1 MSMMEK
7 ASYLKGLADGLALDN
22 NTKEGKLIAA
32 LVEMVELMAEKIAEL
47 DHDVEELNDY
57 CEELDED
64 LGDVEEVLLDLDE
77 DECDGDCGCCDC
89 ADECDYMDETFEI
102 ECPSCGDKICFD
114 ESVDP
119 EELVCPACGEKIS
132 CKFEDEE

>member
-1 MSMMEK
+1 MSIMEK
-7 ASYLKGLADGLALDN
+7 ASYLKGLADGLAIDST
-22 NTKEGKLIAA
+22 TKEGKLIAA
-32 LVEMVELMAEKIAEL
+32 LVDMVEMMAEKIDEL

-64 LGDVEEVLLDLDE
+64 LGDVEEVILEMDE
-77 DECDGDCGCCDC
+77 DEDCDGDCDCCDC
-89 ADECDYMDETFEI
+89 DCDYMDDTFEI

-119 EELVCPACGEKIS
+119 EDLVCPACGEKIS